1 MEKSSSLNTSLSKP
15 APEALQK
22 NGREPVQEP
31 VQESLQVPVPQKPLY
46 NKVRFNLRAKNL
58 AAAGLLVLGTAFIVF
73 GIMRGEQRVVLQK
86 AIRVCLECIG
96 IG

>member
-1 MEKSSSLNTSLSKP
+1 MKKSSSLNTSLQKT

-31 VQESLQVPVPQKPLY
+31 VQAPLQVPVPQKPLY